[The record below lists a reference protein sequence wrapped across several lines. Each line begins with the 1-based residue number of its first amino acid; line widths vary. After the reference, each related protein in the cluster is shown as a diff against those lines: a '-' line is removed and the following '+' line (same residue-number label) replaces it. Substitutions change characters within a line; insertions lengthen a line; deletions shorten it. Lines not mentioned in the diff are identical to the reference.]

1 MSKKPTYKELEQRV
15 NTLEKKAEIGERAEK
30 ILQEK
35 THELRERV
43 KELNC
48 LYTISRLI
56 QKPNIT
62 LDEILFSTV
71 TAIPPAWQY
80 PEITC
85 ARVVFEDRE
94 IRTKNFR
101 ETPWR
106 LTEDLKLQGKTV
118 GYVEVGY
125 LERKV
130 DREEDIFLKEERR
143 LLKVL
148 SEQVGNIIN
157 HWKAEGVIEEKS
169 HELQERIKELN
180 CLYNISRLREKPD
193 ILLEEILLG
202 TVNVIPPAWQYPEI
216 TCARVVF
223 EDQEIRT
230 KNFRETPWKLT
241 EEVRANRKAIG
252 TIEVFYVEERP
263 LRDEGPFLMEER
275 HLLKVIAERLG
286 RIIERWRA
294 EEMLKKRERDLEV
307 KTKNLEEVNTALKVL
322 LKRRE
327 EDKLELEENV
337 LFNIKE
343 LIIPYIEKLK
353 TIGLDELQK
362 VYVGILESNLN
373 DIISTFPRRL
383 SSSLPNIT
391 PMEMKIADLIKRGK
405 TTKEIAVLLT
415 TSTRA
420 IEFHRANLRQKL
432 GLKNKRANLRFH
444 LLSLS

>member
-1 MSKKPTYKELEQRV
+1 MSRKPTYIELEQRIK
-15 NTLEKKAEIGERAEK
+15 TLEKKAEIGEQAEK
-30 ILQEK
+30 TLQEK
-35 THELRERV
+35 THEHRERV

-48 LYTISRLI
+48 LYNISRLI

-62 LDEILFSTV
+62 LDEILLGTV

-94 IRTKNFR
+94 IRTKNFT
-101 ETPWR
+101 ETPWKMA
-106 LTEDLKLQGKTV
+106 ENLKLQGKTV

-125 LERKV
+125 IEKRG
-130 DREEDIFLKEERR
+130 DRDEDSFLKEEQR

-148 SEQVGNIIN
+148 SEQLGSIIN
-157 HWKAEGVIEEKS
+157 RWKAEDVLEEKG
-169 HELQERIKELN
+169 HELRERIKELN

-202 TVNVIPPAWQYPEI
+202 TINVIPPAWQYPEI

-230 KNFRETPWKLT
+230 KKFRETSWKMA
-241 EEVRANRKAIG
+241 EEVKANRRAIG
-252 TIEVFYVEERP
+252 TIEVFYMEERP
-263 LRDEGPFLMEER
+263 HRDEGPFLREER
-275 HLLKVIAERLG
+275 HLLNVIAERLG

-294 EEMLKKRERDLEV
+294 EEMLKKKERDLEV
-307 KTKNLEEVNTALKVL
+307 KTRNLEEVNTALKVL

-327 EDKLELEENV
+327 EDKLDLEENV

-353 TIGLDELQK
+353 TVGLDELQK

-373 DIISTFPRRL
+373 DIISTFPRKL
-383 SSSLPNIT
+383 SSSPLNIT

-420 IEFHRANLRQKL
+420 VEFHRANLRQKL
-432 GLKNKRANLRFH
+432 GLRNKRANLRFH